1 MDISYRHLR
10 KNVKNNLAMGISSAA
25 AINFTVPF
33 FAVIAAKF
41 GATNTDYALLNSVP
55 ALMTIISTIPASTV
69 ISRFRHQ
76 KRIAVGIMLASRLC
90 FLLMALLPLFQG
102 QQVKALIMLVGL
114 YTAANSLATISW
126 QSILG
131 EIIPVQYR
139 NKVFAERN
147 IWGSLTGMAVVL
159 IAGWYI
165 DRYAFPT
172 GYQVAYLLGAIG
184 GLLECWFFLR
194 LLVPSEDVALAE
206 DAASGPVTQAASAQE
221 ASAASDS
228 VASLASTTSD
238 SAGSPAFA
246 DASSACSDSSTS
258 ADSPTSAVASLASA
272 GYSDSIASAATV
284 ACSDSPAP
292 PDSPVVR
299 SAPEASASGG
309 QPSVS
314 LAYEQP
320 EAKAAPLP
328 PSPQSKRRL
337 LSRIVNSLKFKAGP
351 EYYLFCIAA
360 VIFTFAWMAAW
371 PVFTKLKVDILHA
384 TNMQISIDTVGSA
397 IGSLIGFRY
406 WARLIEKKGNAG
418 TLFMA
423 TMAVAANPLM
433 WLLANSMTA
442 VYFIDMFGAC
452 ATAGYT
458 LALFNRQL
466 EIVPAAS
473 RQKSIAFY
481 TTLSQISAVIAPIVG
496 MKLYESIDFAGTMW
510 VSTLVRIFGSLCF
523 LIILQPFVG
532 NWLNKREKHG

>member
-1 MDISYRHLR
+1 MDITYRHLR

-55 ALMTIISTIPASTV
+55 ALMTIISTIPASAV

-90 FLLMALLPLFQG
+90 FLLMALLPLLHG

-147 IWGSLTGMAVVL
+147 IWGSITGMAVVL
-159 IAGWYI
+159 VAGWYI
-165 DRYAFPT
+165 DRYAFPI
-172 GYQVAYLLGAIG
+172 GYQAAYLLGAAG

-194 LLVPSEDVALAE
+194 LRVPSEDAALAVDSASGSVAQASHLQE
-206 DAASGPVTQAASAQE
+206 ASTALDSVAFPASTASDSAASPASSTSPEASTSSASPGVRSAQE
-221 ASAASDS
+221 A
-228 VASLASTTSD
+228 LASGD
-238 SAGSPAFA
+238 
-246 DASSACSDSSTS
+246 
-258 ADSPTSAVASLASA
+258 
-272 GYSDSIASAATV
+272 
-284 ACSDSPAP
+284 
-292 PDSPVVR
+292 R
-299 SAPEASASGG
+299 
-309 QPSVS
+309 PSVS
-314 LAYEQP
+314 IVNEQP

-328 PSPQSKRRL
+328 TASQPKRRL
-337 LSRIVNSLKFKAGP
+337 LSRMLNSLKFKAGP

-371 PVFTKLKVDILHA
+371 PVFTKLKVDVLHA
-384 TNMQISIDTVGSA
+384 TNMQISVDTVASA

-433 WLLANSMTA
+433 WLFANSMTA

-523 LIILQPFVG
+523 LIILQPVIG
-532 NWLNKREKHG
+532 NWLHKRAKHS

>member
-55 ALMTIISTIPASTV
+55 ALMTIISTIPASAI

-102 QQVKALIMLVGL
+102 QQVKTLIMLVGL

-194 LLVPSEDVALAE
+194 LRVPSEDVALAE
-206 DAASGPVTQAASAQE
+206 DAASGPVAQTPHAQE
-221 ASAASDS
+221 ASGSETSLPFQASPD
-228 VASLASTTSD
+228 LHTS
-238 SAGSPAFA
+238 PETA
-246 DASSACSDSSTS
+246 DFQASSARQASPEASTS
-258 ADSPTSAVASLASA
+258 GDLSSNSVSTLSEQPGLE
-272 GYSDSIASAATV
+272 SAA
-284 ACSDSPAP
+284 AIPAPSPAP
-292 PDSPVVR
+292 SPT
-299 SAPEASASGG
+299 
-309 QPSVS
+309 
-314 LAYEQP
+314 
-320 EAKAAPLP
+320 PLP
-328 PSPQSKRRL
+328 KRRL

-371 PVFTKLKVDILHA
+371 PVFTKLKVDVLQA

-433 WLLANSMTA
+433 WLFANSMTA

-496 MKLYESIDFAGTMW
+496 MKLFESIDFAGTMW
-510 VSTLVRIFGSLCF
+510 ISTLVRIFGSLCF
-523 LIILQPFVG
+523 LVILQPFVG
-532 NWLNKREKHG
+532 NWLNKRAKQS